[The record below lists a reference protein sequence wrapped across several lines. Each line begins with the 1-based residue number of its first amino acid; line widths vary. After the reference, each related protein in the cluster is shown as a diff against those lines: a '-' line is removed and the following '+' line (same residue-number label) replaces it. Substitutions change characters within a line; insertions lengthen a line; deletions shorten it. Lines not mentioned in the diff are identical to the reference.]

1 MMKSKNNNYYIL
13 LEILAVCFLATG
25 GIWVKLSPLP
35 PITTG
40 FYRILFSLPILFFP
54 AYKKAKT
61 ISKKDF
67 LILFLAGAFLAGDI
81 SLWNVSFG
89 YTTVANANLLANMT
103 PFTVIPISYFIFK
116 EKVPRMFFLGT
127 GITLIGLMILLGG
140 KVAITSDSYFGDLLA
155 FLTSFFYAAFLLIS
169 YRMRQHISSSVIM
182 FISGLGGCVT
192 LMCTSAAIEGLHLP
206 SAASDLLPAFGLTC
220 CLQVIGHNLLTHCQK
235 NVNVNLSSIICL
247 IQPVIASVYSY
258 LLFGETL
265 ALPEI
270 LGIVIVIF
278 GVYLVKRQF

>member
-1 MMKSKNNNYYIL
+1 MTVSKNNNYYIF
-13 LEILAVCFLATG
+13 LEIIAVCFLATG

-40 FYRILFSLPILFFP
+40 FYRILFSLPILFVP
-54 AYKKAKT
+54 THKQLKA

-67 LILFLAGAFLAGDI
+67 LILLFAGAFLAGDI

-103 PFTVIPISYFIFK
+103 PFTVIPVSYFIFK
-116 EKVPRMFFLGT
+116 EKVPRIFFLGT

-140 KVAITSDSYFGDLLA
+140 KITITSGSYLGDLLA
-155 FLTSFFYAAFLLIS
+155 FLTSIFYAGFLLIS

-182 FISGLGGCVT
+182 FVSGLGACVT
-192 LMCTSAAIEGLHLP
+192 LMYTSAIVEGLSFPPTISH
-206 SAASDLLPAFGLTC
+206 LLPALGLTI
-220 CLQVIGHNLLTHCQK
+220 CLQVIGHNLLAHCQK
-235 NVNVNLSSIICL
+235 SVTVNLSSIICL
-247 IQPVIASVYSY
+247 IQPVVASVYSY
-258 LLFGETL
+258 LFFQE
-265 ALPEI
+265 ALSVQEI
-270 LGIVIVIF
+270 LGILVVIL